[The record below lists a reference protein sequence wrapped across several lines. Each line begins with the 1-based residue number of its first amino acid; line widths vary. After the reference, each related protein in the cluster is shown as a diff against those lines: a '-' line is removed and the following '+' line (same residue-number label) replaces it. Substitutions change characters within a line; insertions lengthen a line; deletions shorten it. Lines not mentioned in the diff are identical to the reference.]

1 MTTTTTPVT
10 PFLEDFLKASM
21 PAPLLSV
28 EMIFNSGDLFGKK
41 EMQISWLQAAFLQML
56 VKISNAKN
64 ILEVGTYVGF
74 SASVFATS
82 SPNIESVVTC
92 EIVPEHHK
100 QASLN
105 MIQHGLADKVVTLL
119 GDAKDL
125 VLNNSLAHRKFDIF
139 FLDGDKENYD
149 HYLDVALSVLM
160 PGGLFVIDNTLFKGE
175 LIGGS
180 SSYSNG
186 IRKLFEKMR
195 CHPSFDMS
203 HVTLGDG
210 MLIAR
215 RR

>member
-10 PFLEDFLKASM
+10 PFLEDFLTASLQAIS
-21 PAPLLSV
+21 PAL
-28 EMIFNSGDLFGKK
+28 EMIFNSGDVFGQKA
-41 EMQISWLQAAFLQML
+41 MQISWLQAAFLQML

-74 SASVFATS
+74 SASVFATAS
-82 SPNIESVVTC
+82 SQIESVVTC
-92 EIVPEHHK
+92 EINPEHHQ
-100 QASLN
+100 QALSN
-105 MIQHGLADKVVTLL
+105 VREHGLSDRVMPLL
-119 GDAKDL
+119 GDAKNL
-125 VLNNSLAHRKFDIF
+125 VFGSSLTQRKFDIF

-149 HYLDVALSVLM
+149 HYLNVALSVLP

-175 LIGGS
+175 LIGGNS
-180 SSYSNG
+180 RYSIG
-186 IRKLFEKMR
+186 IRKLFEQMR
-195 CHPSFDMS
+195 RHPLFDIS

>member
-1 MTTTTTPVT
+1 MTTTTTPIT
-10 PFLEDFLKASM
+10 PFLEDFLTASLASPS
-21 PAPLLSV
+21 PAL

-92 EIVPEHHK
+92 EVLPEHHK
-100 QASLN
+100 QATLN

-149 HYLDVALSVLM
+149 HYLDVALSVLT
-160 PGGLFVIDNTLFKGE
+160 PGGIFVVDNTLFKGE
-175 LIGGS
+175 LVGGNS
-180 SSYSNG
+180 NYSIG

-195 CHPSFDMS
+195 NHSSFDVS
-203 HVTLGDG
+203 HLTLGDG

>member
-10 PFLEDFLKASM
+10 PFLEDFLTASLQKPS
-21 PAPLLSV
+21 PAL
-28 EMIFNSGDLFGKK
+28 EMIFNSGDVFGKK
-41 EMQISWLQAAFLQML
+41 AMQISWLQAAFLQML

-74 SASVFATS
+74 SASVFATA
-82 SPNIESVVTC
+82 SPQIESVVTC
-92 EIVPEHHK
+92 EIIPEHQQ
-100 QASLN
+100 QASSNL
-105 MIQHGLADKVVTLL
+105 MQHGLSDRVVSLL

-125 VLNNSLAHRKFDIF
+125 VLSSSLSRRKFDIF

-149 HYLDVALSVLM
+149 HYLSVALTVLP
-160 PGGLFVIDNTLFKGE
+160 PGGLFVIDNILFKGE

-180 SSYSNG
+180 SGYSIG
-186 IRKLFEKMR
+186 IRKLLEKIR
-195 CHPSFDMS
+195 SHPSFEVS
-203 HVTLGDG
+203 HGTLGDG